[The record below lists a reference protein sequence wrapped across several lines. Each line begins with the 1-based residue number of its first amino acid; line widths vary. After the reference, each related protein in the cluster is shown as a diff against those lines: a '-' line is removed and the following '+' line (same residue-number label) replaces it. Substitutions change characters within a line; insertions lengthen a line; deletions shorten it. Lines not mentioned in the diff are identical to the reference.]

1 MLQLFQLFRFVV
13 NHPVNKNRRIAA
25 FRDLLKWQLGS
36 RLVPGEVVFNW
47 IEGTKLIVTN
57 GEAGLTGNVYS
68 GLHEFEDMGFLLHF
82 LRPEDNFF
90 DIGSNRGS
98 YTVLASGVCRASTI
112 AFEPIPATFAKLWA
126 NVRIN
131 DLDRLVTPMNMGLG
145 DRQCNL
151 WFSDSLDAANHIVD
165 VDSKIPKVSVPVVR
179 LDDATN
185 LVPALIKIDVEGFE
199 MSVFSGAT
207 RILSNTEL
215 KGLIVEINE
224 SGAKYGHSDYDLIC
238 LLNEY
243 GFRAYAYNPC
253 LRELEESSAGSQ
265 CSGNTLF
272 LRDLPYIENRIQTAR
287 RFGVRS
293 IFV

>member
-1 MLQLFQLFRFVV
+1 MLPLLRLFRFVV
-13 NHPVNKNRRIAA
+13 NHPVNKNHRIAA
-25 FRDLLKWQLGS
+25 IRDLLKWQLGS

-47 IEGTKLIVTN
+47 IEGTKLVVTN

-82 LRPEDNFF
+82 LRPADNFF

-98 YTVLASGVCRASTI
+98 YTVLASGVCRATTI
-112 AFEPIPATFAKLWA
+112 AFEPIPATFAKLRA

-131 DLDRLVTPMNMGLG
+131 DLDDLVTPMNVGLG

-151 WFSDSLDAANHIVD
+151 WFSESLDAANHIVE
-165 VDSKIPKVSVPVVR
+165 VDTNISKVSVPVVR
-179 LDDATN
+179 LDDATS

-207 RILSNTEL
+207 RILSNNDL

-224 SGAKYGHSDYDLIC
+224 SGAKYGYSDRDLIC
-238 LLNEY
+238 LLNKY
-243 GFRAYAYNPC
+243 GFRAFSYNPRVR
-253 LRELEESSAGSQ
+253 LLKESSVGSQ
-265 CSGNTLF
+265 CSGNVLF
-272 LRDLPYIENRIQTAR
+272 LRDLPYIENRIQTAK
-287 RFGVRS
+287 RFAVRS